1 MKCDHNHWKLPAA
14 LGMCFC
20 SIASVAL
27 LYFIYYCDQESVRTV
42 KHIIPP
48 PDIAYEYKVYHQ
60 FGLILPL
67 ITTVVAIWF
76 LTGKSVTAA
85 RSAWAALGLLVL
97 HFLWLSWGL
106 VALYL
111 ANQTFVM

>member
-1 MKCDHNHWKLPAA
+1 M
-14 LGMCFC
+14 
-20 SIASVAL
+20 AL
-27 LYFIYYCDQESVRTV
+27 LYFVEYCDQKSVRAV

-48 PDIAYEYKVYHQ
+48 PYIAHRFQDYQQV
-60 FGLILPL
+60 GLILPL

-76 LTGKSVTAA
+76 LTGKSVTMT
-85 RSAWAALGLLVL
+85 RMAWAALGLLVL